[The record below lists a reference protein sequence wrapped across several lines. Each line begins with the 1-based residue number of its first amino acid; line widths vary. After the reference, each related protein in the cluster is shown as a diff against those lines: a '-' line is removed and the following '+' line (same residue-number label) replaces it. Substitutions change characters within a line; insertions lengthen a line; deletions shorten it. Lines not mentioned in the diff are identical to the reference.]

1 MHVALQ
7 NFSAET
13 PVYGNSPIWNPC
25 SVVQIATVDQD
36 GQPAKDFVDFGFGEC
51 MGGGPQGLW
60 RYPKGTAVP
69 LEVSLKA
76 KGLLPRRPGRFAVT
90 VTWSPYAGADDVCKR
105 CELPTNFD
113 LDRYYVTVH
122 SQPPVFVVKEETNH
136 SLLTEPPR

>member
-1 MHVALQ
+1 MH
-7 NFSAET
+7 
-13 PVYGNSPIWNPC
+13 
-25 SVVQIATVDQD
+25 
-36 GQPAKDFVDFGFGEC
+36 
-51 MGGGPQGLW
+51 GGGPQGLW

-90 VTWSPYAGADDVCKR
+90 VTWGPYAGADDVCKR
-105 CELPTNFD
+105 CELPTDFD
-113 LDRYYVTVH
+113 FDKHYVDVH